1 MTQHAEVGRV
11 SPWDDIA
18 LRLNPY
24 ASDYRRPFAFS
35 AILYPHRY
43 RLALRLAFQGERT
56 PWTYTGLP
64 RSTSGIYERR
74 GIFLYA
80 GGICCQRGPSLERIH
95 PPAYLLVQALNSNLW
110 LAPHHDIYESSPML
124 SLLILTL
131 APHRL
136 LLAASTSP
144 RGLVYRFRRV
154 RFRPLHTPG
163 LLPTHG
169 TVGSTG

>member
-1 MTQHAEVGRV
+1 MISHYGSTPMPPITGGRSL
-11 SPWDDIA
+11 SPRSFTRTGIG
-18 LRLNPY
+18 LPCGSL
-24 ASDYRRPFAFS
+24 SK
-35 AILYPHRY
+35 
-43 RLALRLAFQGERT
+43 GERT

-64 RSTSGIYERR
+64 RSTSRIYERR
-74 GIFLYA
+74 GIFLDA
-80 GGICCQRGPSLERIH
+80 SGICCQRGPSLDRIH

-124 SLLILTL
+124 SLLLLTL

-169 TVGSTG
+169 MVGSTG